1 MRAALVKP
9 PNLVVSFPGDP
20 APLAATGYP
29 CEFKN
34 SWRVFTSL
42 PSDPEVRFA
51 LKTCTAALV
60 TESVV
65 VPSSTALTL
74 ASVAASTLKETS
86 TSRIAWTC
94 EVESPEAAAAEGVE
108 ATVVVVVVVVV
119 VGVVGVV
126 GVDVTVELDELGLDE
141 LGLDEPEGAEPPL
154 PPAEQSVEDG
164 VMVTVTAVPVGA

>member
-1 MRAALVKP
+1 MRAALVRP
-9 PNLVVSFPGDP
+9 PNLVVSLPGDP

-42 PSDPEVRFA
+42 PSDPKVRSA

-60 TESVV
+60 TEPVV
-65 VPSSTALTL
+65 VPSSTAFTL

-108 ATVVVVVVVVV
+108 ATVVVVVVVV
-119 VGVVGVV
+119 
-126 GVDVTVELDELGLDE
+126 GVDVTVELDELELDE
-141 LGLDEPEGAEPPL
+141 LELLGLDEPEGAEPPL

-164 VMVTVTAVPVGA
+164 VIVTVTAVPVGA